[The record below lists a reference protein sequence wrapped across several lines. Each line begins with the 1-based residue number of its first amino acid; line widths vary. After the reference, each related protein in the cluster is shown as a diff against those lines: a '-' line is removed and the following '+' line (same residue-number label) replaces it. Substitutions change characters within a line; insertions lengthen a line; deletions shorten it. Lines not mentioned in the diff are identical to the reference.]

1 MYGIGRVARLAQVSA
16 RTLRHYDDLG
26 LLKPSYVDPFS
37 GYRYYSPEQVF
48 RLHRILVLRD
58 LGVPLA
64 QIGRLIDE
72 DVTVEQLRGILR
84 LRQSEAR
91 ARLAAQTEQLRRVEI
106 RLAQLAEAPVADYE
120 VIVKRLEPMHVVA
133 ISEELTGYEQIGAA
147 CDRLYPRLHAA
158 QTEHGVPFDGLSL
171 ALYEDTGDEK
181 RPLRITTALH
191 VPVGVTIEGL
201 GVTTIELAAVGR
213 AATTV
218 VRGDPAQFAGAFRA
232 LHEWVNQ
239 TGAQATPFERELYI
253 DCDGPRDTWVTELQ
267 VLMEVAPTASAPG

>member
-1 MYGIGRVARLAQVSA
+1 MYGIGRVARLAQVSV
-16 RTLRHYDDLG
+16 RTLRHYDELG
-26 LLKPSYVDPFS
+26 LLKPSYVDPMT
-37 GYRYYSPEQVF
+37 GYRRYTPEQVL

-64 QIGRLIDE
+64 QIGALIDD

-91 ARLAAQTEQLRRVEI
+91 TRLAAQTEQLRRVEI
-106 RLAQLAEAPVADYE
+106 RLAQLEEASVADCD
-120 VIVKRLEPMHVVA
+120 VIVKRLEPMRVVA
-133 ISEELTGYEQIGAA
+133 LSEDLTGYDQISAA

-158 QTEHGVPFDGLSL
+158 LACRGVSFDGLSL

-191 VPVGVTIEGL
+191 VPAGVTIEGDGL
-201 GVTTIELAAVGR
+201 TVIQLAAVER

-218 VRGDPAQFAGAFRA
+218 VRGDPALFTSAFRA
-232 LHEWVNQ
+232 LQEWIDQ
-239 TGAQATPFERELYI
+239 AGAQATAFERELYI

-267 VLMEVAPTASAPG
+267 VPLEPQPAVSPTP

>member
-1 MYGIGRVARLAQVSA
+1 MYGIGLVARLGQVSV

-26 LLKPSYVDPFS
+26 LLKPSHVDPFT
-37 GYRYYSPEQVF
+37 GYRYYTPEQVL

-64 QIGRLIDE
+64 QIGQLIDD

-91 ARLAAQTEQLRRVEI
+91 ARLAAQTEQLRRVEL
-106 RLAQLAEAPVADYE
+106 RLAQLQEASVADYD
-120 VIVKRLEPMHVVA
+120 VIVKRLEPIRVVA
-133 ISEELTGYEQIGAA
+133 LSEDLTGYDQIGAA
-147 CDRLYPRLHAA
+147 CGRLYPRLHAA
-158 QTEHGVPFDGLSL
+158 LAEHDIPFDGLSL
-171 ALYEDTGDEK
+171 ALYEDTGDEE

-191 VPVGVTIEGL
+191 LPGGQTIDSDGL
-201 GVTTIELAAVGR
+201 TTIDLPAVER

-218 VRGDPAQFAGAFRA
+218 VRGDPAQFSGAFRA
-232 LHEWVNQ
+232 LHEWVDQ
-239 TGAQATPFERELYI
+239 TGALATAFERELYI

-267 VLMEVAPTASAPG
+267 VLMQPEPAVSRTP